1 MTYPETTSTGKNRR
15 TVVLMTC
22 GVLTAVALCIL
33 LIVGGAAGIFAA
45 VFSSIKS
52 SDVYQTALTEATT
65 NSELVNTLGD
75 PIKAGFFPSG
85 SISIEN
91 STGEA
96 SLSIPI
102 SGPKGK
108 GTLYVEATKSAGTWT
123 YSVMEVAVEGQ
134 LERIDLLAGVG
145 R

>member
-1 MTYPETTSTGKNRR
+1 MTYPEPAPTGNNRR
-15 TVVLMTC
+15 NLILITC
-22 GVLTAVALCIL
+22 GVLTAVAVCIL
-33 LIVGGAAGIFAA
+33 LIVGGAAGIIGA

-52 SDVYQTALTEATT
+52 SDVYQSAMAEAMADPEVLNALGEPVEAG
-65 NSELVNTLGD
+65 L
-75 PIKAGFFPSG
+75 IPSG
-85 SISIEN
+85 SISVEN

-108 GTLYVEATKSAGTWT
+108 GTLYVEATKSAGTWDYT
-123 YSVMEVAVEGQ
+123 VLEVTVDGQ
-134 LERIDLLAGVG
+134 PGRIDLLAGAG